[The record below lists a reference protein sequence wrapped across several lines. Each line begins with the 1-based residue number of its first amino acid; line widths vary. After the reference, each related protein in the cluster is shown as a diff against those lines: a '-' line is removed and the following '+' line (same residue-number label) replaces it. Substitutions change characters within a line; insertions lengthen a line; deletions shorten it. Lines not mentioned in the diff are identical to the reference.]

1 MKRDIIRHALD
12 EVSDKWKNY
21 FREIYGEVH
30 KIPESQLNAAV
41 RLSERLI
48 IYNAINP

>member
-1 MKRDIIRHALD
+1 VLDILKFIGQD
-12 EVSDKWKNY
+12 STKWKDY